1 MAPPPWLPP
10 LNSHPNYNLQI
21 EACQTYHCIRRT
33 VQRKPL
39 GDATVFF
46 IKLRISV
53 DFRKEDLIHGFPGLC
68 LCETLPIKCNP
79 DTDPGVLA
87 RLLRERIQELVPFR
101 MNNCLGIETPSGRS
115 LTSEELF
122 HRLSKFLLDLR
133 SAPENATR
141 QILPV
146 LLKIEKSV
154 LVPDEELGSWVSWY
168 EERKRVDPEF
178 EKDYAEAI
186 SRPRNEMELYEEATS
201 LMARKSACRSAV
213 EELESV
219 IHDDGEKDDD
229 KIDEGSAKSCSI
241 CLEEILNGTR
251 VTRLPCLH
259 VFHGDC
265 VLRWLRGSHVCP
277 LCRHPLPTNH

>member
-1 MAPPPWLPP
+1 M
-10 LNSHPNYNLQI
+10 
-21 EACQTYHCIRRT
+21 
-33 VQRKPL
+33 
-39 GDATVFF
+39 
-46 IKLRISV
+46 
-53 DFRKEDLIHGFPGLC
+53 
-68 LCETLPIKCNP
+68 
-79 DTDPGVLA
+79 DPGF
-87 RLLRERIQELVPFR
+87 VPFPDEQLP
-101 MNNCLGIETPSGRS
+101 LGIEHPGGRT
-115 LTSEELF
+115 LTSDQLF
-122 HRLSKFLLDLR
+122 DRISDYLLNLR

-141 QILPV
+141 RILPV
-146 LLKIEKSV
+146 SLNFEKSV

-186 SRPRNEMELYEEATS
+186 SRPRDEMELYEEAAS
-201 LMARKSACRSAV
+201 LMACKSASSWAV

-229 KIDEGSAKSCSI
+229 GKIDEGSAKSCSI

-265 VLRWLRGSHVCP
+265 VGRWLRGSHACP
-277 LCRHPLPTNH
+277 LCRYPLPTDDH

>member
-10 LNSHPNYNLQI
+10 LNSHPNYNLLI
-21 EACQTYHCIRRT
+21 EACQTYHNIRRT
-33 VQRKPL
+33 VQRNPL
-39 GDATVFF
+39 GDATMFF

-87 RLLRERIQELVPFR
+87 RKR
-101 MNNCLGIETPSGRS
+101 N
-115 LTSEELF
+115 
-122 HRLSKFLLDLR
+122 
-133 SAPENATR
+133 APDPA
-141 QILPV
+141 V

-201 LMARKSACRSAV
+201 LMARKSACRLAV

-219 IHDDGEKDDD
+219 IHDDGEKDDG

-241 CLEEILNGTR
+241 CLEEIVNGTR

-277 LCRHPLPTNH
+277 LCRYPLPTNH